1 MIRSVLDN
9 IVMRMDCEENL
20 EELRSGGKLMKQ
32 CKPNVT
38 LAVNSG
44 NGNGENLRNISEMG
58 WGTKVKE
65 KKVDNQRVMLFVLK
79 M

>member
-1 MIRSVLDN
+1 MVRSVLAN
-9 IVMRMDCEENL
+9 VVMRMNCSEENL

-44 NGNGENLRNISEMG
+44 NGNGEHLKNISEMG
-58 WGTKVKE
+58 WGTK
-65 KKVDNQRVMLFVLK
+65 
-79 M
+79 

>member
-1 MIRSVLDN
+1 
-9 IVMRMDCEENL
+9 
-20 EELRSGGKLMKQ
+20 MKQ